1 MVMSES
7 IVYFVILVPLLVFA
21 IVLSR
26 GKGASLLAGYNTLSE
41 SKKEHY
47 DEVALCQFMSKIMY
61 GVCFSILLFA
71 GSELFGYHSLFT
83 LGIMLLFF
91 LIVFAVVYSNSNDRF
106 KKKK

>member
-1 MVMSES
+1 MSES

-47 DEVALCQFMSKIMY
+47 DEVALCQFMGKIMY

-71 GSELFGYHSLFT
+71 GSELFGYYSLFT
-83 LGIMLLFF
+83 LGVMLLFF
-91 LIVFAVVYSNSNDRF
+91 LIVFAVVYSNTSDRF
-106 KKKK
+106 KKKR